1 MINLGEN
8 ELKIEEKVTA
18 SNRDESPLG
27 KAGKFDHIIMVVA
40 CQHRVFNEI
49 MDDYR
54 EKFVNK
60 KAATSLR

>member
-40 CQHRVFNEI
+40 CQHRVFN
-49 MDDYR
+49 
-54 EKFVNK
+54 
-60 KAATSLR
+60 